1 MLSIFTKL
9 KSEKPSKK
17 NSTTTAATTACHK
30 HAPSRW
36 GGCNSDGGWDAK
48 EVACDK
54 EAGYVLL
61 TD

>member
-1 MLSIFTKL
+1 MLSIFNKL

-17 NSTTTAATTACHK
+17 KATTATTACNQ

-54 EAGYVLL
+54 EAGY
-61 TD
+61 D